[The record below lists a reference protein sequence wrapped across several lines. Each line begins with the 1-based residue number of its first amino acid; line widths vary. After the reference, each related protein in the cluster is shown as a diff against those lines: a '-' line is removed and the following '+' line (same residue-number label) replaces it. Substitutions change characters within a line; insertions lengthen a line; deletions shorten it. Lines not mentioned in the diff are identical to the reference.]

1 MVSKTEIEGAEGS
14 VSHKGVWIF
23 AEQKDGNLRGVG
35 LELLG
40 VGRRLA
46 DRLGEDLVAVLLGCG
61 IEELAK
67 DLVAYGADK
76 IILAEHELLGRY
88 TTETYTNVLAELVYK
103 YKPSVLLM
111 GGTLNGREL
120 APRLA
125 ARLSTGITADCT
137 DFDIDKD
144 GHLLQIKPF
153 SKLMAK
159 IKCRTKP
166 QMATAKPN
174 AFKRLKPDW
183 SRKGTVIREEVKVS
197 PNETRTRVI
206 EVIKTTNS
214 IYGNVEEA
222 DVIVAGGRGL
232 GSKENFKL
240 IHDLADLLGATV
252 AGTRSVVDRGW
263 LPASQQVGQSGKMVA
278 PRLYVAAGISGA
290 TYHTVGMQKSEVIV
304 AINKDAKAP
313 IFQIATYG
321 IVGDLFEILPIFMD
335 RLKKEY

>member
-1 MVSKTEIEGAEGS
+1 
-14 VSHKGVWIF
+14 
-23 AEQKDGNLRGVG
+23 VG

-40 VGRRLA
+40 IGRRLA
-46 DRLGEDLVAVLLGCG
+46 DKLGEDLVAVLLGNR
-61 IEELAK
+61 IEELTD
-67 DLVAYGADK
+67 DLAAYGADK
-76 IILAEHELLGRY
+76 IILVEHDLLGRY
-88 TTETYTNVLAELVYK
+88 TTETYTKVFAELVCK
-103 YKPSVLLM
+103 YKPSVLLI

-125 ARLSTGITADCT
+125 TRLSTGITADCT

-144 GHLLQIKPF
+144 GYLIQIKPF

-183 SRKGTVIREEVKVS
+183 SRKAIVIREEVKIS
-197 PNETRTRVI
+197 PNEMKTKII

-214 IYGNVEEA
+214 IYGNLEEA

-252 AGTRSVVDRGW
+252 AGTRSVVNRGW
-263 LPASQQVGQSGKMVA
+263 LPVSQQVGQSGKMVT
-278 PRLYVAAGISGA
+278 PRLYIAVGISGA

-335 RLKKEY
+335 KLKKVLRRSDIKQPSEQKPSNLY